1 MPYPATSTTRPKT
14 HTSPAVIDVLTLR
27 GEQIAAVTA
36 FLTAQVLEPPYS
48 TAGVAGEQMFA
59 RFKLPANVS

>member
-1 MPYPATSTTRPKT
+1 
-14 HTSPAVIDVLTLR
+14 VLTLR